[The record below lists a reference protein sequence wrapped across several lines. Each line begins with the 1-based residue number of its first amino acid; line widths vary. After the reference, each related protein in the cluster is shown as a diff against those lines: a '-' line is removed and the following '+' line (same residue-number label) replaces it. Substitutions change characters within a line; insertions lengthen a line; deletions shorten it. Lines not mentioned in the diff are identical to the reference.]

1 MILTCDDKD
10 NMIFSLNVTV
20 SCYPRLI
27 RELITQILVGWK
39 DGGNSVV
46 SRSGMERGASQ
57 YCIADYSTSG
67 RRGGKGTP

>member
-39 DGGNSVV
+39 DGNSVV

-67 RRGGKGTP
+67 RRG